1 MQPPQRGALPA
12 PLLSMARDYKKKARA
27 SERESPPLFG
37 GLLSFLSGLSIGLLA
52 AFLVYLY
59 YQPSASTPVAEA
71 GNEEPPQAQETAPEQ
86 QLPEP
91 VFDFYK
97 VLPERLVNISES
109 LAEEA
114 QEGEKKDEKGSVA
127 YVLQVGSFGDY
138 KSADQVKARLA
149 LMGVFADIQ
158 RVVINGQNIRHRV
171 RLGPYKSAEEMK
183 NARELLEAN
192 QFDFMVLKLRL
203 EEGAG

>member
-1 MQPPQRGALPA
+1 
-12 PLLSMARDYKKKARA
+12 MARDYKKKKRA
-27 SERESPPLFG
+27 SELESPPLFG
-37 GLLSFLSGLSIGLLA
+37 GVLSFLSGLSIGLLA

-59 YQPSASTPVAEA
+59 YQSSAPAVAEA
-71 GNEEPPQAQETAPEQ
+71 GNEEPPQAQEAAPEQ
-86 QLPEP
+86 QLQEP

-109 LAEEA
+109 LAAPEEA
-114 QEGEKKDEKGSVA
+114 QEGEQKEEEGSVA
-127 YVLQVGSFGDY
+127 YVLQAGSFEDY

-203 EEGAG
+203 EEEGAG

>member
-1 MQPPQRGALPA
+1 
-12 PLLSMARDYKKKARA
+12 MARDYKKKTRA
-27 SERESPPLFG
+27 SEREAPPLFG

-71 GNEEPPQAQETAPEQ
+71 GSEEPSQAQEAAPEQ

-91 VFDFYK
+91 VFDFYQ
-97 VLPERLVNISES
+97 VLPQRLVNISES
-109 LAEEA
+109 LAEEEG
-114 QEGEKKDEKGSVA
+114 QEGEKKDEEGSVA

>member
-1 MQPPQRGALPA
+1 
-12 PLLSMARDYKKKARA
+12 MARDYKKKKRA
-27 SERESPPLFG
+27 SELESPPLFG
-37 GLLSFLSGLSIGLLA
+37 GVLSFLSGLSIGLLA

-59 YQPSASTPVAEA
+59 YQTSAPAVAEA
-71 GNEEPPQAQETAPEQ
+71 GNEEPLQAQEAAPEQ
-86 QLPEP
+86 QLQEP

-97 VLPERLVNISES
+97 VLPERLINISES
-109 LAEEA
+109 LAEEEA
-114 QEGEKKDEKGSVA
+114 PEGEKQEEEGSVA
-127 YVLQVGSFGDY
+127 YVLQAGSFEDY
-138 KSADQVKARLA
+138 KSADQVKAQLA

-203 EEGAG
+203 EEEGAG

>member
-1 MQPPQRGALPA
+1 
-12 PLLSMARDYKKKARA
+12 MARDYKKKSRA
-27 SERESPPLFG
+27 PERESPPLFG
-37 GLLSFLSGLSIGLLA
+37 GVLSFLSGLSIGLLA

-71 GNEEPPQAQETAPEQ
+71 GNAESPQAQAQEAAPEQ

-114 QEGEKKDEKGSVA
+114 QEGEKKEEEGSVA

-171 RLGPYKSAEEMK
+171 RLGPYKSPEEMK

>member
-1 MQPPQRGALPA
+1 
-12 PLLSMARDYKKKARA
+12 MARDYKKKSRA
-27 SERESPPLFG
+27 PEREAPPLFG
-37 GLLSFLSGLSIGLLA
+37 GVLSFLSGLSIGLLA

-71 GNEEPPQAQETAPEQ
+71 GNEESPQAQAQEAAPEQ

-114 QEGEKKDEKGSVA
+114 QEGEKKEEEGSVA

-171 RLGPYKSAEEMK
+171 RLGPYKSPEEMK

>member
-1 MQPPQRGALPA
+1 
-12 PLLSMARDYKKKARA
+12 MARDYKKKTRA
-27 SERESPPLFG
+27 SERESSPLFG

-71 GNEEPPQAQETAPEQ
+71 GNEEPSQAQEAAPEQ

-91 VFDFYK
+91 VFDFYQ
-97 VLPERLVNISES
+97 VLPQRLVNISES
-109 LAEEA
+109 LAEEEG
-114 QEGEKKDEKGSVA
+114 QEGEKKDEEGSVA

>member
-1 MQPPQRGALPA
+1 
-12 PLLSMARDYKKKARA
+12 MARDYKKKTRA

-59 YQPSASTPVAEA
+59 YQPSASTSVAEA
-71 GNEEPPQAQETAPEQ
+71 GNEEPPQVQEAAPEQ

-91 VFDFYK
+91 VFDFYQ
-97 VLPERLVNISES
+97 VLPQRLVNISES
-109 LAEEA
+109 LAEEEG
-114 QEGEKKDEKGSVA
+114 QEGEKKDEEGSVA

-203 EEGAG
+203 EEDAG

>member
-1 MQPPQRGALPA
+1 
-12 PLLSMARDYKKKARA
+12 MARDYKKKTRA

-37 GLLSFLSGLSIGLLA
+37 GFLSFLSGLSIGLLA

-71 GNEEPPQAQETAPEQ
+71 GNEEPSQAQEAVPEQ
-86 QLPEP
+86 QPPEP

-97 VLPERLVNISES
+97 VLPERLVITES
-109 LAEEA
+109 LVEEG
-114 QEGEKKDEKGSVA
+114 QEGEKKDEEGSVA

-149 LMGVFADIQ
+149 LMGAFADIE
-158 RVVINGQNIRHRV
+158 RVVINGQNILHRV

-192 QFDFMVLKLRL
+192 QFDFIVLKLRL